1 MKQKKKDYKRKN
13 AIKGKIDRLTVSNAA
28 LDCIN
33 DKLTENPYYK
43 NTFIA
48 DLKYSNEFGLILRQ
62 MRNIT

>member
-1 MKQKKKDYKRKN
+1 MN
-13 AIKGKIDRLTVSNAA
+13 
-28 LDCIN
+28 IN